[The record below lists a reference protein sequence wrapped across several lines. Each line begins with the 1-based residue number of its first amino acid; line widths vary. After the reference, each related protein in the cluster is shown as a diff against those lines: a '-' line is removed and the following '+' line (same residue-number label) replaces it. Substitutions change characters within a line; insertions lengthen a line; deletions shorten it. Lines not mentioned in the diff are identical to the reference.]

1 MARARQVSE
10 KQLAANRANAQRSTG
25 PRTPEGK
32 AISRYNALKHGVLAK
47 AIIPDALANLESQE
61 DFDQL
66 LIALGDYFAPSGAME
81 ELLVQQVAVAYWR
94 LARLYRAE
102 AGAIAKHN
110 DAYAA
115 DLAAIAAFSGTLDP
129 AARLLAE
136 QQTLEALLRDVSAL
150 PDDGAQP
157 CQAAEAVALRAHI
170 ARYGA
175 VATDAPLDD
184 LVTYARDLLATLRGR
199 RRAIVQH
206 TRVVE
211 EAFRSIPTME
221 SAITFSRYEA
231 ALQNQLDRAL
241 FRLDHLRAR
250 TPLRPIPLSGAPQ
263 LASSEPLHDA

>member
-1 MARARQVSE
+1 MAPATQVSE
-10 KQLAANRANAQRSTG
+10 KRLAANRANAQRSTG

-47 AIIPDALANLESQE
+47 AIIPDALADLESQE

-66 LIALGDYFAPSGAME
+66 LIALGAYFAPSGAME

-102 AGAIAKHN
+102 AGAIARHN
-110 DAYAA
+110 DARAS
-115 DLAAIAAFSGTLDP
+115 DLATLTALAGRPDP
-129 AARLLAE
+129 AATLLAE
-136 QQTLEALLRDVSAL
+136 QQTLEDLLNDLADL
-150 PDDGAQP
+150 PADGAQP
-157 CQAAEAVALRAHI
+157 CQADEAVALRAYI
-170 ARYGA
+170 ARYGP
-175 VATDAPLDD
+175 VAEDAPLDD
-184 LVTYARDLLATLRGR
+184 LITYARDLLATLRGR

-250 TPLRPIPLSGAPQ
+250 TPLRPIPLSGATQ
-263 LASSEPLHDA
+263 LAPSEPLHDA